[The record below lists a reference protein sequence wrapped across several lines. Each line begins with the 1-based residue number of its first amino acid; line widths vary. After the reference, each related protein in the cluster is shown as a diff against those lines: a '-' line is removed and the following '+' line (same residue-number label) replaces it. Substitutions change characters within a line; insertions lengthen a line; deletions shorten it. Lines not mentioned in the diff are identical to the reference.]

1 MRKTLT
7 DPEFSKEFHKL
18 TGDDPTPLMPE
29 ALEKAI
35 REMPRD
41 ADVVEL
47 FNKLAGP
54 EPLPPRYL
62 AGR

>member
-1 MRKTLT
+1 
-7 DPEFSKEFHKL
+7 
-18 TGDDPTPLMPE
+18 MPE

-54 EPLPPRYL
+54 EPLPAR
-62 AGR
+62 